1 MTIVEYNDLVDSLY
15 MGHDVVFL
23 LDGQYYFLER
33 EELCHMLYKTSENLD
48 ESKLYKK
55 INGSDLIERVDAFL
69 KMRLFSNKSFNEI
82 YSLIDIIYIE

>member
-15 MGHDVVFL
+15 MGHDVMFL

-33 EELCHMLYKTSENLD
+33 EELCHMLYKTSESLD
-48 ESKLYKK
+48 ESKLFKK
-55 INGSDLIERVDAFL
+55 INGSDLNERVDVFL
-69 KMRLFSNKSFNEI
+69 KMRLFSNKFFNDV